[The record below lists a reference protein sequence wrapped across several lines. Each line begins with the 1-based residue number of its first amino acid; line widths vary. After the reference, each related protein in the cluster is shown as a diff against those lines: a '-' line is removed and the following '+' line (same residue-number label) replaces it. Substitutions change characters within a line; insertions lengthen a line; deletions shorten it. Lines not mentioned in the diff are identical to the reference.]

1 MKYRYIHPSPDLA
14 PFIRYYWMMEID
26 SGTFTPEKQ
35 RVFSYACPE
44 LTFYYRDPFSLING
58 NETRDTQAP
67 AVLSGQKTTFTD
79 LIPTGHVGILS
90 VVFRP
95 QAVRLFFKIPSN
107 HLTDLQVLLTDID
120 TGAGELTEALALSHN
135 TEDRIALIE
144 TYLRRRIAE
153 NLVYDFKRIG
163 AGIAL
168 ADHRFAMVTVDQ
180 MAGKACLS
188 PRQFER
194 RFLEFTG
201 LTPKKYLR
209 AVRFQNSLYQK
220 QLDPSLNLTQLAHAA
235 GYYDQP
241 HFTNEFKAFTGMH
254 PRQYFSAN
262 EAWSD
267 YFSLH

>member
-1 MKYRYIHPSPDLA
+1 MKYQYIHPSPDLA
-14 PFIRYYWMMEID
+14 RFIRYYWMMEID
-26 SGTFTPEKQ
+26 SANFTPEKQ

-44 LTFYYRDPFSLING
+44 LTFYYRDAFSLINR
-58 NETRDTQAP
+58 NETREAQAP

-95 QAVRLFFKIPSN
+95 QAVRLFFSIPSN
-107 HLTDLQVLLTDID
+107 HLTDLQVPLTDID
-120 TGAGELTEALALSHN
+120 AGAGDLTE
-135 TEDRIALIE
+135 EIALLRSTDARIMLIE
-144 TYLRRRIAE
+144 NYLRQRICE
-153 NLVYDFKRIG
+153 NLVYDFRRIG

-168 ADHRFAMVTVDQ
+168 ADQSLAMVTVDQ

-201 LTPKKYLR
+201 LTPKKFLR